1 MPGSRRPFLPPTVSE
16 MPATNAPP
24 APDPLRDAGS
34 FSGQAGGGGG
44 AGALPR
50 PDRLNLDTRGVG
62 CPMPLALIQLIGRA
76 ADAEALAR
84 RVREPGS
91 RLRVT
96 TNAAWV
102 RTAVVQRLAA
112 AGVDVPVE
120 VGRRLREMDR
130 VAGPPSAGAAEGD
143 ELESHTVGCPM
154 PNALWDLIGAAA
166 DAAAIARRRDYPGER
181 LRVESNA
188 AWIRG
193 AVVERLARCEVAV
206 PEAVQE
212 RLREMDR

>member
-1 MPGSRRPFLPPTVSE
+1 MS
-16 MPATNAPP
+16 ATNAPP
-24 APDPLRDAGS
+24 ASNALRHAGS
-34 FSGQAGGGGG
+34 LSGQAGGGG

-50 PDRLNLDTRGVG
+50 PDGLNLDTRGVG

-84 RVREPGS
+84 QAREPGS

-112 AGVDVPVE
+112 AGVDVPAE

-130 VAGPPSAGAAEGD
+130 VAGPPSAAAEGD
-143 ELESHTVGCPM
+143 DLESHTVGCPM

-166 DAAAIARRRDYPGER
+166 DAAAIARRRDHPGER